1 MTFENLI
8 KLLEVLQRFT
18 PEQLDI
24 YLNWATETIRE
35 HKADF
40 LEALREGRCKSD
52 E

>member
-8 KLLEVLQRFT
+8 KLLQELRQFT
-18 PEQLDI
+18 PEQIDL
-24 YLNWATETIRE
+24 YLTWATETIRE